1 MDNKLY
7 RESSVKR
14 ITSPEQLNDYLK
26 VTKPSVWIVLL
37 AVFIL
42 LTGLLVWGI
51 FFGVGSY
58 VYGTAE
64 VKNGTMTV
72 SFEDTKKSKNV
83 EEGMIIEVAEESA
96 AIEWLEADEEELKS
110 ATISKVETTDSGQVR
125 ALAATEIK
133 DGTYP
138 ARVCYRTTGL
148 LRILFRS

>member
-7 RESSVKR
+7 RETSVKR